1 MSRENAGKVMTIF
14 GPKNPEELGYTLPHE
29 HLYFNTSG
37 YKPEMTPE
45 EEKVYLSP
53 VTLENLNYVRKNPYR
68 VLDNCM
74 MFDKEML
81 RRAVQEFK
89 DKGGGTIT
97 DVTPHGC
104 SLDSPLADFLPEIKE
119 VAEETGVN
127 VVLGMGHY
135 IHAFDIPDESKE
147 AAGKEGKNYDILVS
161 PTSKAIEG
169 FSPERLAEEYIK
181 DIKNG
186 YGNTGI
192 KPGVIGELG
201 TGFVVTELEQRTLRA
216 GAIAQQETGLPIT
229 LHLQPSKMND
239 HQDLDILEET
249 GAKLEKVVVGH
260 RDGVLAIKGMTFD
273 KAMDHYYSVLERGC
287 YVQFDLCGNQEL
299 FKADLGHWWLPS
311 DRERAQAIKLMCDHG
326 YEDRILI
333 SQDEGHKYY
342 MTEFGGWGL
351 AHVLTG
357 FRETMLDYGV
367 TEAQCDKIT
376 KDNPQKM
383 LTIF

>member
-119 VAEETGVN
+119 VAKKQV
-127 VVLGMGHY
+127 
-135 IHAFDIPDESKE
+135 
-147 AAGKEGKNYDILVS
+147 
-161 PTSKAIEG
+161 
-169 FSPERLAEEYIK
+169 
-181 DIKNG
+181 
-186 YGNTGI
+186 
-192 KPGVIGELG
+192 
-201 TGFVVTELEQRTLRA
+201 
-216 GAIAQQETGLPIT
+216 
-229 LHLQPSKMND
+229 
-239 HQDLDILEET
+239 
-249 GAKLEKVVVGH
+249 
-260 RDGVLAIKGMTFD
+260 
-273 KAMDHYYSVLERGC
+273 
-287 YVQFDLCGNQEL
+287 
-299 FKADLGHWWLPS
+299 
-311 DRERAQAIKLMCDHG
+311 
-326 YEDRILI
+326 
-333 SQDEGHKYY
+333 
-342 MTEFGGWGL
+342 
-351 AHVLTG
+351 
-357 FRETMLDYGV
+357 
-367 TEAQCDKIT
+367 
-376 KDNPQKM
+376 
-383 LTIF
+383 